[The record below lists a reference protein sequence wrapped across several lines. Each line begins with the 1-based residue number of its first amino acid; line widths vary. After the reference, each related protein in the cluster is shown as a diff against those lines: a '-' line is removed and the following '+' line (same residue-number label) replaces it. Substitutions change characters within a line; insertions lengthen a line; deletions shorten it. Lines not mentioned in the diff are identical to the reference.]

1 MSSKLINFLLDN
13 MALATDIR
21 ERAKSL
27 FILIDHHGDA
37 ESMAALADILRSAH
51 SLHNTNREMVQ
62 RLRTKHLD
70 DEMKQAVLA
79 AVNGGR

>member
-1 MSSKLINFLLDN
+1 MSTKLINFLLDN

-27 FILIDHHGDA
+27 FILIDQSGDV

-51 SLHNTNREMVQ
+51 SLHNTNREMVAK
-62 RLRTKHLD
+62 LRTKRLD
-70 DEMKQAVLA
+70 DEMKRAVLA
-79 AVNGGR
+79 AVTGGK